1 MSTNK
6 KPVEIKIECNT
17 IKAGS
22 PASVG
27 LMVEVNAPEAAATT
41 ITRPAKGIVFVVDRS
56 GSMGGGRLEL
66 VKQSMLETV
75 GRVSK
80 DDYLA
85 VVAFDDRIDIVLPMT
100 KVGNMQLKDVRK
112 KIQELDPRGGTNL
125 EVGYRYGLAEAT
137 RAPKG
142 VEVQVILLSDGQA
155 NDGITDPIELGKLS
169 AAATEHLIS
178 TSTVGIGERYD
189 EKILVALSNTGH
201 GNHFAAVR
209 QDEASVGL
217 EAEIDGLLARTM
229 SDIEVVIHVDE
240 EFNGGKGVRSLQKP
254 KSQKNESRIASF
266 LFGELGSLEE
276 RNFVFELTTANKP
289 VSEKRFVYVGVE
301 VRYTN
306 LVTGET
312 GYQGF
317 KCELEVIDP
326 DNWIEPARDEDIVM
340 ELANLRAQDAKERA
354 IELMR
359 IGRAAEAR
367 ELLQQIGA
375 DLEDLEIQ
383 SEGMSARNRYRAR
396 MQRQE
401 FYELSQMDSEEFIKR
416 GEESLKRGRE
426 SKPDP
431 RKRDQGDI

>member
-6 KPVEIKIECNT
+6 KPVEIKIECT
-17 IKAGS
+17 SIKAGS

-66 VKQSMLETV
+66 VKQSMLDTV

-85 VVAFDDRIDIVLPMT
+85 VVAFDNMIDIVLPMT

-112 KIQELDPRGGTNL
+112 KIQDLDPRGGTNL
-125 EVGYRYGLAEAT
+125 EVGFRYGLAEAT

-142 VEVQVILLSDGQA
+142 VEVQVILLSDGAA
-155 NDGITDPIELGKLS
+155 NQGIVDPVELGKLA

-189 EKILVALSNTGH
+189 ENILVALSNTGN

-209 QDEASVGL
+209 QEEASVGL

-229 SDIEVVIHVDE
+229 GDIEVWVHVDE
-240 EFNGGKGVRSLQKP
+240 EFKRGKGIRSIQKP
-254 KSQKNESRIASF
+254 KSLKLETGSANFS
-266 LFGELGSLEE
+266 FGELASLEE
-276 RNFVFELTTANKP
+276 RNFVFELTTGSNP
-289 VSEKRFVYVGVE
+289 VSTKRFAYVAVD
-301 VRYTN
+301 VSYTD
-306 LVTGET
+306 LVTGQRG
-312 GYQGF
+312 GYGQ
-317 KCELEVIDP
+317 KYEIEVIDP
-326 DNWIEPARDEDIVM
+326 ANWVEPARDEDIVM
-340 ELANLRAQDAKERA
+340 ELANLRAQDTKERA

-359 IGRAAEAR
+359 AGRDAEAR

-375 DLEDLEIQ
+375 GLEELEAL
-383 SEGMSARNRYRAR
+383 SYNMSTRNRARAR
-396 MQRQE
+396 AQRQE
-401 FYELSQMDSEEFIKR
+401 FYDLSMMESEEFIKR